1 MRANVGGRHAGEIK
15 KSKIK
20 FARMAAS
27 YIRPRGGL
35 LQFYHDAAE

>member
-27 YIRPRGGL
+27 YSNLWLNGKC
-35 LQFYHDAAE
+35 D